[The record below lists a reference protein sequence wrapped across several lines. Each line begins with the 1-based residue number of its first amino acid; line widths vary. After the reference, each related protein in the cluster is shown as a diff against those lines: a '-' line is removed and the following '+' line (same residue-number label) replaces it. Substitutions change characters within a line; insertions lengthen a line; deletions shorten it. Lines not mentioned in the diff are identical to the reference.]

1 MEAFPDT
8 ASLTSTIAPETQTN
22 VVQLVSADV
31 STITGVSLYG
41 SRAEITRIAKI
52 DLEAGQNR
60 ITITGLPSAMLEETL
75 RVEGKGSATIHD
87 VTASRTPT
95 PAAPHSQK
103 PHTAPTSPHLRS
115 LYKKRKG
122 TESEMYRVS
131 KHLEALE
138 RFASTFNAKENS
150 IEEVVQAMTRY
161 ETEAAWLHERTYDLE
176 QRLLELD
183 DSILEE
189 QSRLRSEAD
198 AATAPTVSS
207 ELGKQ
212 LTVAIFA
219 RGKGPVELV
228 LVYAV
233 SSASWRATYETR
245 VVTANS
251 TKDGGAPVDLT
262 YKAAINQ
269 STGEDWADVPIVL
282 ETASP
287 TFGLSIPQLV
297 PHTLSVHR
305 PRSRSPDR
313 YEHSRRRR
321 AHYSRSRS
329 ISPHRYPHVVTV
341 RAGRSMES
349 HRSHSP
355 PAPQMVAQ
363 EAVVT
368 SMGNVTASF
377 SIPGRSN
384 IPSDGEDH
392 QVTIAKLKLEAR
404 LQWVA
409 VPSMSLQTHLKGY
422 IENTSEYTFLPGKTS
437 VYLDGSFISKSPVP
451 PVSPRESFEC
461 SLGVDPS
468 IRITFHPRT
477 KKAAKSGLYT
487 KTQTHSYSQRITVF
501 NTRTQP
507 VENVAVL
514 AQVPVSQD
522 AAITV
527 KVSSP
532 ALPPAADQNQGG
544 SASGSGAPSAVRVSG
559 AVSAAWEDSRE
570 GRFKWTAK
578 LAPQEKLMLE
588 LEWEVSAP
596 AATVI
601 NGL

>member
-1 MEAFPDT
+1 MTKVSDVDT
-8 ASLTSTIAPETQTN
+8 ASVASTAVPDARTN
-22 VVQLVSADV
+22 VVQLVSADI
-31 STITGVSLYG
+31 STIAGVSLYG

-87 VTASRTPT
+87 VTASRTP
-95 PAAPHSQK
+95 APQTQNQTQTHKS
-103 PHTAPTSPHLRS
+103 PTSAQLQSLR
-115 LYKKRKG
+115 KERKG
-122 TESEMYRVS
+122 TESELYRVS

-138 RFASTFNAKENS
+138 RFASTLNAKDNS
-150 IEEVVQAMTRY
+150 IDQVSEVMARY
-161 ETEAAWLHERTYDLE
+161 EIEAAALHERTYYLE

-183 DSILEE
+183 DSVHEE
-189 QSRLRSEAD
+189 KTRLRAEVVTD
-198 AATAPTVSS
+198 TVSS
-207 ELGKQ
+207 ELEKQ
-212 LTVAIFA
+212 VTVAIFA
-219 RGKGPVELV
+219 PGKGPVELV

-233 SSASWRATYETR
+233 SHASWRATYETR
-245 VVTANS
+245 VVTANA
-251 TKDGGAPVDLT
+251 TRDGGTPVDLT
-262 YKAAINQ
+262 YKALINQ
-269 STGEDWADVPIVL
+269 STGEDWTDVPIVL

-305 PRSRSPDR
+305 PRSRSRESGR
-313 YEHSRRRR
+313 YDYPHRRYAR
-321 AHYSRSRS
+321 SRSRS
-329 ISPHRYPHVVTV
+329 RSPRRHHYAVDEERFYDD
-341 RAGRSMES
+341 
-349 HRSHSP
+349 P
-355 PAPQMVAQ
+355 PAPQMVAR

-368 SMGNVTASF
+368 SAGNVTASF

-384 IPSDGEDH
+384 VPSDGEDH

-409 VPSMSLQTHLKGY
+409 VPSMSLQTHLKAY

-437 VYLDGSFISKSPVP
+437 VYLDRSFISKSPVP

-468 IRITFHPRT
+468 IRITYHPRT

-527 KVSSP
+527 KVSNP
-532 ALPPAADQNQGG
+532 ALPPPAPDQNQGG
-544 SASGSGAPSAVRVSG
+544 ASGSVPGAVRVSG
-559 AVSAAWEDSRE
+559 AVSAAWEDSKE
-570 GRFKWTAK
+570 GRFKWIAK

-588 LEWEVSAP
+588 LEWEVSAL
-596 AATVI
+596 ATTI
-601 NGL
+601 IDGL

>member
-1 MEAFPDT
+1 MAKVSDVDAASVASTAVPD
-8 ASLTSTIAPETQTN
+8 ARTN
-22 VVQLVSADV
+22 VVQLVSADI
-31 STITGVSLYG
+31 STIAGVSLYG

-87 VTASRTPT
+87 VTVARTPAT
-95 PAAPHSQK
+95 PQPHPQK
-103 PHTAPTSPHLRS
+103 SATSPHLQS
-115 LYKKRKG
+115 LYKERKAVG
-122 TESEMYRVS
+122 SELYRVS

-138 RFASTFNAKENS
+138 RFASTLNAKDNS
-150 IEEVVQAMTRY
+150 IDQVVEVMARY
-161 ETEAAWLHERTYDLE
+161 EPEAAVLHERTYDLE

-183 DSILEE
+183 DSIHEE
-189 QSRLRSEAD
+189 KSRLRSEAD
-198 AATAPTVSS
+198 AVTVSS
-207 ELGKQ
+207 ELDKQ
-212 LTVAIFA
+212 VTVTIFA

-233 SSASWRATYETR
+233 SSASWRATYDTR
-245 VVTANS
+245 VVTANVI
-251 TKDGGAPVDLT
+251 KDGGAPVDLT
-262 YKAAINQ
+262 YKALINQ
-269 STGEDWADVPIVL
+269 STGEDWIDVPIVL

-287 TFGLSIPQLV
+287 TFGLSVPQLV

-313 YEHSRRRR
+313 YEYGRRRHASPPSR
-321 AHYSRSRS
+321 PSSPRRRSR
-329 ISPHRYPHVVTV
+329 Y
-341 RAGRSMES
+341 
-349 HRSHSP
+349 SHSP
-355 PAPQMVAQ
+355 AKVVDRESFCHDGPLAPLIVDQ
-363 EAVVT
+363 EAVVA

-384 IPSDGEDH
+384 IPSDGKDH
-392 QVTIAKLKLEAR
+392 QVTIAKLKLEAC

-409 VPSMSLQTHLKGY
+409 VPSMSLQIHLKAY

-437 VYLDGSFISKSPVP
+437 VYLDGGFISKSPVP
-451 PVSPRESFEC
+451 PIGPRESFEC

-468 IRITFHPRT
+468 IRITYHPRT
-477 KKAAKSGLYT
+477 KKTAKSGLYN

-514 AQVPVSQD
+514 AQVPVPQD

-527 KVSSP
+527 KVSHP
-532 ALPPAADQNQGG
+532 ALPPPAADQKQDGG
-544 SASGSGAPSAVRVSG
+544 ASGPAPGAVRVSG
-559 AVSAAWEDSRE
+559 AVSAAWEDSKE
-570 GRFKWTAK
+570 GRFKWIAK

-588 LEWEVSAP
+588 LEWEVSALD
-596 AATVI
+596 TIVI